1 VRAPICLS
9 GLLGLIGLLSAQA
22 AEVQRIVP
30 AVVLD
35 LGLRGV
41 GHLSFGERFEWQ
53 LVIEPPKEVRSGDGI
68 RLGDIVVR
76 SASGTTRHALPE
88 PASYGYAQIGG
99 SCSVQMVGTYALLR
113 CARDYVFDTR
123 TGAPP
128 VLLGAQ
134 FNDRSDA
141 APAWLR
147 ELPLPWWRPVGAI
160 IAGKDLLFLEYG
172 FTNYG
177 QLIDSSEHYRGPA
190 LLDLKTGQIALAR
203 QGRAADS
210 PIYDASAAGDDE
222 AIALYPEQLVG
233 DVLQAGRR
241 LVTVMTTF
249 DRCVGAGCRSD
260 AVPGF
265 RTLQPLTYVFE

>member
-1 VRAPICLS
+1 M
-9 GLLGLIGLLSAQA
+9 GLLGLIAVLPGQA
-22 AEVQRIVP
+22 AEVQRVAP

-41 GHLSFGERFEWQ
+41 GQVSFGEKFEWQ
-53 LVIEPPKEVRSGDGI
+53 LVIEPPQESRTGEGI
-68 RLGDIVVR
+68 RLGNVVVR
-76 SASGTTRHALPE
+76 SASGSIRHVLPE
-88 PASYGYAQIGG
+88 PASYSYAENGG
-99 SCSVQMVGTYALLR
+99 SCSVHRIGVHALLR
-113 CARDYVFDTR
+113 CARDYVFNIR

-128 VLLGAQ
+128 VLLGTQ

-141 APAWLR
+141 APAWLL
-147 ELPLPWWRPVGAI
+147 ELPLPWWRPVGTVV
-160 IAGKDLLFLEYG
+160 AGTDLLFLEYG
-172 FTNYG
+172 YTNYG
-177 QLIDSSEHYRGPA
+177 QLIESSTVYRGPA
-190 LLDLKTGQIALAR
+190 LLDLETGQIALAR
-203 QGRAADS
+203 QGRAVDS
-210 PIYDASAAGDDE
+210 PVYDASAASDDQ

-233 DVLQAGRR
+233 DLRQGARR

>member
-1 VRAPICLS
+1 MVTARC
-9 GLLGLIGLLSAQA
+9 LIGMVCLLSLLPAQA
-22 AEVQRIVP
+22 AEVQRLAP
-30 AVVLD
+30 AVMLD

-41 GHLSFGERFEWQ
+41 GQLSFGEKFEWQ
-53 LVIEPPKEVRSGDGI
+53 LIIEPPQEVRTGEGI
-68 RLGDIVVR
+68 RLGNVVVR
-76 SASGTTRHALPE
+76 SASGSVRHVLPE
-88 PASYGYAQIGG
+88 PASYSHAENGG
-99 SCSVQMVGTYALLR
+99 SCTVHRVAGYALLR
-113 CARDYVFDTR
+113 CIRDYVFDTR

-141 APAWLR
+141 APAWLL
-147 ELPLPWWRPVGAI
+147 ELPLPWWRPAGTV
-160 IAGKDLLFLEYG
+160 IAGTDFLFLEYG
-172 FTNYG
+172 YTNYG
-177 QLIDSSEHYRGPA
+177 QLIESSPIYRGPA
-190 LLDLKTGQIALAR
+190 LLDLATGQIALAR

-210 PIYDASAAGDDE
+210 PVYDASAASDEE

-233 DVLQAGRR
+233 DVRQGGRR

-265 RTLQPLTYVFE
+265 RTVQPLVYVFD